1 MEYNEI
7 IETRRSIR
15 KLTNKIDISEESL
28 LDLINNNLKHT
39 PSAMN
44 SQSQKIFVLLNDS
57 HRRFW
62 DLTEEELRKIVPADK
77 FANTEKKLKGF
88 RDGYGTILYF
98 DDLDITND
106 LIQKYPLYKDNFIA
120 WSNQQNAMLQI
131 NIWNELANYNIGA
144 SLQHYTEVI
153 EERVYKEYNIPKNYK
168 MIAQMPFGGINET
181 PSEKSFNDLKDRV
194 VVMK

>member
-1 MEYNEI
+1 M
-7 IETRRSIR
+7 
-15 KLTNKIDISEESL
+15 ESL